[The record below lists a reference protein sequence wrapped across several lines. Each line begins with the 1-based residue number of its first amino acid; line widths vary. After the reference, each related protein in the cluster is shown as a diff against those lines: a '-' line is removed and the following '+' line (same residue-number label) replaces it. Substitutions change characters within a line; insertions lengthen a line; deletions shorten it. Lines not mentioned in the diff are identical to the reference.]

1 MLGLL
6 LIMFCLYIYDVV
18 CEQMVIVP
26 MHLAGLQRH
35 PLNKVAVRRSCFVC
49 SNVVF
54 DCLMALNF
62 LIHEEKSLCF
72 VGVCDS
78 YV

>member
-1 MLGLL
+1 MV
-6 LIMFCLYIYDVV
+6 LIVFCLYIYDVI

-26 MHLAGLQRH
+26 VHLAGLQRH

-62 LIHEEKSLCF
+62 LIHEVKSLCF
-72 VGVCDS
+72 VGVCGT

>member
-1 MLGLL
+1 M
-6 LIMFCLYIYDVV
+6 
-18 CEQMVIVP
+18 IVS
-26 MHLAGLQRH
+26 MYLAGLQRH
-35 PLNKVAVRRSCFVC
+35 PLNKVAIRRSCFVC

-54 DCLMALNF
+54 DCLMAVLS

-72 VGVCDS
+72 VGVCAS